1 MQPFLTRRAFVAL
14 AATVVAGRG
23 PRAEQG
29 PVRLLAFGDSLIHGY
44 GLPPEESLPAQ
55 LESALREAG
64 HAVEVI
70 NGGNS
75 GDTTA
80 SGLARLQWTLGG
92 GADAVLLSLGSND
105 GLRGLDPAET
115 EKNLRA
121 MLEILREAKLPV
133 LLAGMYAPRNLGQ
146 DYVAAFDAV
155 YPRLAAE
162 YGALFYP
169 FLLQGVALEPALNQ
183 PDGIHPNAAGVAVIV
198 ASLLAVM
205 RLPDYEQRATAE
217 ARGATP

>member
-1 MQPFLTRRAFVAL
+1 M
-14 AATVVAGRG
+14 
-23 PRAEQG
+23 
-29 PVRLLAFGDSLIHGY
+29 RLLAFGDSLIHGY

-55 LESALREAG
+55 LEAALKAAG
-64 HAVEVI
+64 EDVTVI

-80 SGLARLQWTLGG
+80 SGLSRIAWTLGG
-92 GADAVLLSLGSND
+92 GADAVLLSLGAND

-121 MLEILREAKLPV
+121 MLDILKQAKLPV

-146 DYVAAFDAV
+146 DYAAAFDAL
-155 YPRLAAE
+155 YPRLAQE
-162 YGALFYP
+162 YGTLFYP

-183 PDGIHPNAAGVAVIV
+183 ADGIHPNAAGVAVIV
-198 ASLLAVM
+198 EGLL
-205 RLPDYEQRATAE
+205 PE
-217 ARGATP
+217 ARALVEEARAAATQG

>member
-1 MQPFLTRRAFVAL
+1 MQPSLTRRAFVAL
-14 AATVVAGRG
+14 AATAVAARG
-23 PRAEQG
+23 LKAEEA
-29 PVRLLAFGDSLIHGY
+29 PLRLLAFGDSLIHGY

-55 LESALREAG
+55 LEAALREAG
-64 HAVEVI
+64 HRVEVI
-70 NGGNS
+70 NAGNS

-80 SGLARLQWTLGG
+80 SGLARLQWTLDG

-121 MLEILREAKLPV
+121 MLEILKEAKLPV
-133 LLAGMYAPRNLGQ
+133 LLAGMFAPRNLGQ

-155 YPRLAAE
+155 YPRLAEE
-162 YGALFYP
+162 YGLLFYP

-198 ASLLAVM
+198 EGLL
-205 RLPDYEQRATAE
+205 PEAE
-217 ARGATP
+217 ALVERALAAES

>member
-183 PDGIHPNAAGVAVIV
+183 PDGIQPNAAGDAVIDEG
-198 ASLLAVM
+198 LL
-205 RLPDYEQRATAE
+205 PTA
-217 ARGATP
+217 

>member
-1 MQPFLTRRAFVAL
+1 MHASLTRRAFVAL
-14 AATVVAGRG
+14 AATAVAVRG
-23 PRAEQG
+23 LRAEQA
-29 PVRLLAFGDSLIHGY
+29 PIRLLAFGDSLIHGY

-55 LESALREAG
+55 LEAALRAAG
-64 HAVEVI
+64 HRVEVI

-80 SGLARLQWTLGG
+80 SGLARLAWTLGG

-121 MLEILREAKLPV
+121 MLDILQQAKLPV

-146 DYVAAFDAV
+146 DYAAEFDSL
-155 YPRLAAE
+155 YPRLAEA
-162 YGALFYP
+162 YGVLFYP

-198 ASLLAVM
+198 AGLLPEAEA
-205 RLPDYEQRATAE
+205 LLERACTAE
-217 ARGATP
+217 G